1 MICGIDEA
9 GRGCIGGSL
18 FVCGVCYK
26 EELIPSLCYLSI
38 KDSKKLS
45 KIQRKR
51 IAQALISNPNISYV
65 LVKKTALEIDRYGLS
80 QCLKEALEQIIQSL
94 KNKVN
99 EFIYDGNCTF
109 RAKLPPHLSLLT
121 QIKGDA
127 LIHQISSASIIAKY
141 AKDQECIEI
150 DALYPSYGFLSHSG
164 YCTPLHKAKISQLGY
179 TPYHRKSFKLKT

>member
-18 FVCGVCYK
+18 FVCGVCY
-26 EELIPSLCYLSI
+26 EEKLIPSLQSLSI

-45 KIQRKR
+45 KTQRER
-51 IAQALISNPNISYV
+51 IAQALFSNPNISYV
-65 LVKKTALEIDRYGLS
+65 LVKKTALEIDCLGLS
-80 QCLKEALEQIIQSL
+80 QCLKEALEEIMQSL
-94 KNKVN
+94 KGVS

-109 RAKLPPHLSLLT
+109 KAKIPPKVSLIT

-141 AKDQECIEI
+141 AKDQECKEI
-150 DALYPSYGFLSHSG
+150 DTLYPSYGFLSHSG
-164 YCTPLHKAKISQLGY
+164 YGTPLHKAKIKELGY
-179 TPYHRKSFKLKT
+179 TPYHRKSFKLNP